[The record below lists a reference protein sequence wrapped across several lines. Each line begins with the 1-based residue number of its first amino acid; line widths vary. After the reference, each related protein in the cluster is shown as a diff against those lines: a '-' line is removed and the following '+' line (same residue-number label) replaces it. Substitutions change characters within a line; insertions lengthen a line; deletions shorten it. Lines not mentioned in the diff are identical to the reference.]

1 MSTNMGEKQ
10 SNQGQA
16 AVEAIRSII
25 FGEQEKFYQQKFQHL
40 EKQLEQVKTDF
51 SARLKKLS
59 DKITADHKEFSSVLE
74 QLKAT
79 LEGTDKQLGEK
90 LSEARRYLEAR
101 LKELEEKKANRTSL
115 ASQLEKLAEY
125 FKNNQ

>member
-1 MSTNMGEKQ
+1 MSTNRGEKRPD
-10 SNQGQA
+10 QGQA

-25 FGEQEKFYQQKFQHL
+25 FGEQEKFYQEKFQHL
-40 EKQLEQVKTDF
+40 EKQLEKLKTDF
-51 SARLKKLS
+51 TTRLKELS
-59 DKITADHKEFSSVLE
+59 DRISADRKEFSSVLE

-79 LEGTDKQLGEK
+79 LDNTDKHLEEK